1 MAFRRAGS
9 GSGVASFS
17 GSAGGASGGGFL
29 IPAAGGQVT
38 PAEARSADGEV
49 SVQPDVELQIKFSDE
64 TLNDCPLSWLIGGHH
79 EPVEWAQQAE
89 DGGLLAVQ

>member
-29 IPAAGGQVT
+29 VPAAGGQVT
-38 PAEARSADGEV
+38 PAEARPPLHVLPEVLGRIHGISRGLHPTGLSFLNQLVSHLLVTSFGEMDRV
-49 SVQPDVELQIKFSDE
+49 RP
-64 TLNDCPLSWLIGGHH
+64 P
-79 EPVEWAQQAE
+79 
-89 DGGLLAVQ
+89 

>member
-9 GSGVASFS
+9 GSGVVSFS
-17 GSAGGASGGGFL
+17 GSAGGASGSGFL

-49 SVQPDVELQIKFSDE
+49 SV
-64 TLNDCPLSWLIGGHH
+64 
-79 EPVEWAQQAE
+79 
-89 DGGLLAVQ
+89 